1 MKLFKSL
8 NADIKVV
15 DFGTSWSIVMRGS
28 KQEIDY
34 IFNAMFNYGA
44 TNDAHYNFNNT
55 ETEAS
60 FFTTKERLT
69 KFFKGFWEN
78 RLWHENELADEA
90 AALAKASVE
99 DLFANHREARQQ
111 YRATTYEDSKYSFG
125 KIKAERP
132 DDSFKDVVAANA
144 NKIGLASAQEKPDA
158 ITDEVGDMFA
168 ELQGA

>member
-44 TNDAHYNFNNT
+44 TNNAHYNFNDA

-60 FFTTKERLT
+60 FFTTKDRMT

-78 RLWHENELADEA
+78 RLWHENKLADEA
-90 AALAKASVE
+90 AALAQASVE
-99 DLFANHREARQQ
+99 DLFVNHREPRQQ
-111 YRATTYEDSKYSFG
+111 YRQTTYEDNAYRVG
-125 KIKAERP
+125 KITAERP
-132 DDSFKDVVAANA
+132 DSSFKDAV
-144 NKIGLASAQEKPDA
+144 IESAFKQLPSVSDKNDPIA
-158 ITDEVGDMFA
+158 DEVQDMFHS
-168 ELQGA
+168 LSS